1 MALELDLVQLLQN
14 GGPAA
19 VVLGVGLVV
28 VKKDLAYLKGRMLEM
43 LGTHERCKLEHA
55 EDLKAVHGRVTCVQ
69 DRVATLEGCERAR
82 ERDAQRHEAQEGRR

>member
-1 MALELDLVQLLQN
+1 MELDLVQLLQN

-28 VKKDLAYLKGRMLEM
+28 VKKDLAYLKVRMQEM

-69 DRVATLEGCERAR
+69 DRVATMEGRCERAR
-82 ERDAQRHEAQEGRR
+82 EHEARRIEAQEARR